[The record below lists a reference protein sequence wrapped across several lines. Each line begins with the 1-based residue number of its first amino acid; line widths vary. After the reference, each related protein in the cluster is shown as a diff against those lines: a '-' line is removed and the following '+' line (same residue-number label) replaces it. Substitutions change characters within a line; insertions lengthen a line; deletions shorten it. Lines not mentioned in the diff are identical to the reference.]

1 MKRTIR
7 HISVAIA
14 AVIFVGCACIV
25 DHATW
30 QWAAAFALSGGWLAL
45 YGWANSPQKERG
57 HEK

>member
-30 QWAAAFALSGGWLAL
+30 QWAAAFVLSGGWLAL
-45 YGWANSPQKERG
+45 YYRANPCKERS
-57 HEK
+57 K